1 MKYVEREEGR
11 RWINENKSWS
21 EERELKV
28 LGSIELM
35 LLEARF
41 MANNKKGNGKMMRNR
56 RMNSNKILAVNL
68 NCQRDHR

>member
-21 EERELKV
+21 EERELNV
-28 LGSIELM
+28 LGSMELM

-41 MANNKKGNGKMMRNR
+41 MEKQQKGKW
-56 RMNSNKILAVNL
+56 L
-68 NCQRDHR
+68 NDQK